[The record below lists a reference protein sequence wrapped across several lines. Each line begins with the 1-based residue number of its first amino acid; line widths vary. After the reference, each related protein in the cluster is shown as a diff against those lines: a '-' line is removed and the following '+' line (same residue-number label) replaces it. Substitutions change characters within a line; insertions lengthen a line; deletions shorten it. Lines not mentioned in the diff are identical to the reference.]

1 MEQVVPGI
9 DVRRARPADAEAIA
23 GFVNLTLPPEK
34 QIATDQVRARFGGV
48 GFMLAEKD
56 GELIGMLG
64 WRAENLV
71 AQVTDFLVRSDEE
84 RLSAAR
90 ALLGAMEDSA
100 QELLCEAVVL
110 FLAPDCSADVL
121 AFWEVFE
128 YMPREV
134 PELPKAWRDAIKE
147 FKPGKDRV
155 VLKQLREDLTRR
167 PL

>member
-1 MEQVVPGI
+1 MEQVPGI
-9 DVRRARPADAEAIA
+9 DVRRARPSDAEDIA
-23 GFVNLTLPPEK
+23 GFVNLTLPPGK
-34 QIATDQVRARFGGV
+34 HITPDQVRARFGGV

-56 GELIGMLG
+56 GMLIGILG

-71 AQVTDFLVRSDEE
+71 AQVTDFLVWPDEE

-100 QELLCEAVVL
+100 QELLCEAAVL
-110 FLAPDCSADVL
+110 FLARDCSSDVL
-121 AFWEVFE
+121 AFWEAFE
-128 YMPREV
+128 YRPREV
-134 PELPKAWRDAIKE
+134 PELPKAWRDAIQE
-147 FKPGKDRV
+147 FKPGEDRV